1 MSPRSYARAI
11 TVFAAAVF
19 LLPPAFS
26 QVKGGVPTA
35 PVGGGTSTSTG
46 TTTGT
51 GTTTIPGRTTPSTTT
66 NPQQNT
72 TNPSQN
78 MPMPVPITGRVM
90 LDDGGPP
97 PETVV
102 IERVC
107 NGISRNEG
115 YTDHRG
121 YFSIDLGMERGVL
134 QDASMGG
141 GLFGDAEMRVPG
153 QGQTAS
159 GMGGGPMSDQRY
171 MNCDLRANLPGYRSQ
186 LVSLANRRAMDS
198 PDIGTIFLHRLGNAE
213 GRLISAISLAAPKDA
228 RKAYEKG
235 LDQAKKKKLDDAM
248 KSYRKAVD
256 VYPKYAAAWF
266 ELGKLQAAK
275 DQADAAH
282 QSFDAAV
289 EADPKYLNPY
299 LELSRLALGAKNW
312 RELADVTGRAVKLD
326 PFDYPQQFLFNS
338 VANYN
343 LQNMDAAEKS
353 AREAEKLDTQHHYPQ
368 VSHLLGVILAQR
380 QDYTGAADEM
390 RTYLKFAPGAAD
402 AATVRGQ
409 LDQLEKLSAQNAP
422 AK

>member
-1 MSPRSYARAI
+1 MSLRVYGRAVTI
-11 TVFAAAVF
+11 IAAAVF
-19 LLPPAFS
+19 LLPPAFG
-26 QVKGGVPTA
+26 QVKGGTTTA
-35 PVGGGTSTSTG
+35 PVGGGTSTGTG
-46 TTTGT
+46 TGT
-51 GTTTIPGRTTPSTTT
+51 GTTTIPGRTTPTTTDNNPQQPTT
-66 NPQQNT
+66 NPL
-72 TNPSQN
+72 QN

-107 NGISRNEG
+107 NGTSRNEG
-115 YTDHRG
+115 YTDHKG

-134 QDASMGG
+134 QDASTGG
-141 GLFGDAEMRVPG
+141 GLFGDTGMSVPG
-153 QGQTAS
+153 QGQTGS
-159 GMGGGPMSDQRY
+159 GMGGGAMADRRY

-186 LVSLANRRAMDS
+186 LVSLANRRPMDS

-228 RKAYEKG
+228 RRAFEKG
-235 LDQAKKKKLDDAM
+235 SDLAKKKKLDDAM
-248 KSYRKAVD
+248 KSYQKAVD
-256 VYPKYAAAWF
+256 VYPKFAAAWF

-275 DQADAAH
+275 GQADAAH
-282 QSFDAAV
+282 QSFHAAV

-326 PFDYPQQFLFNS
+326 PFDYPQQFFFNS

-343 LQNMDAAEKS
+343 LQDLDAAEKS
-353 AREAEKLDTQHHYPQ
+353 AREAEKLDTQHHFPQ

-380 QDYTGAADEM
+380 RDYTGAADEM
-390 RTYLKFAPGAAD
+390 RSYLKFAPGATD

-409 LDQLEKLSAQNAP
+409 LDQLEKLSAQA
-422 AK
+422 AQ

>member
-1 MSPRSYARAI
+1 MSPRTYGRAI
-11 TVFAAAVF
+11 TILAAAVF
-19 LLPPAFS
+19 LLRPAFN
-26 QVKGGVPTA
+26 QTKGGATTT
-35 PVGGGTSTSTG
+35 PVGGSTSTG
-46 TTTGT
+46 TST
-51 GTTTIPGRTTPSTTT
+51 GTTSISGRTTPTINT
-66 NPQQNT
+66 NPQQTTPNT
-72 TNPSQN
+72 PQS
-78 MPMPVPITGRVM
+78 MPVPVPLSGRVM
-90 LDDGGPP
+90 VDDGTPP

-107 NGISRNEG
+107 NGNVRAEG
-115 YTDHRG
+115 YTDHKG
-121 YFSIDLGMERGVL
+121 YFSVDLGMDRGVL
-134 QDASMGG
+134 QDASTSGRPFDDTG
-141 GLFGDAEMRVPG
+141 MRLPG
-153 QGQTAS
+153 QTQTAS
-159 GMGGGPMSDQRY
+159 GMGGSAMSDQRY

-198 PDIGTIFLHRLGNAE
+198 PDVGTIFLHRLGNVE

-228 RKAYEKG
+228 RKAFEKG
-235 LDQAKKKKLDDAM
+235 LDLAKKNKLDDAV
-248 KSYRKAVD
+248 KNYQKAVD

-275 DQADAAH
+275 GQADAAH

-312 RELADVTGRAVKLD
+312 RELADVSGRAVKLD
-326 PFDYPQQFLFNS
+326 PFDYPQQFFLNS

-353 AREAEKLDTQHHYPQ
+353 ARAAEKLDTEHHYPQ

-380 QDYTGAADEM
+380 QDYAGAADEM
-390 RTYLKFAPGAAD
+390 RNYLKFAPGAAD

-409 LDQLEKLSAQNAP
+409 LDQLEKLSAQSDP
-422 AK
+422 PK

>member
-26 QVKGGVPTA
+26 QVKGGVPAA

-107 NGISRNEG
+107 NGISRSEG

-141 GLFGDAEMRVPG
+141 GLFDDTGMRFPG

-266 ELGKLQAAK
+266 ELGKLQAAQ

-299 LELSRLALGAKNW
+299 LELSRMALGAKNW

-353 AREAEKLDTQHHYPQ
+353 AREAEKLDTQHHFPQ

>member
-1 MSPRSYARAI
+1 MSPKTCGRAI
-11 TVFAAAVF
+11 AIFAAAVF

-26 QVKGGVPTA
+26 QVKGGGTTT
-35 PVGGGTSTSTG
+35 PVGGGTGTGAG
-46 TTTGT
+46 TTSA
-51 GTTTIPGRTTPSTTT
+51 TPSITT
-66 NPQQNT
+66 NPQPTTQNT
-72 TNPSQN
+72 PQN
-78 MPMPVPITGRVM
+78 MPLPVPISGRVM

-97 PETVV
+97 PEMVV

-107 NGISRNEG
+107 NGVSRAEG
-115 YTDHRG
+115 YTNQKG
-121 YFSIDLGMERGVL
+121 YFTIDLSRDQDVM
-134 QDASMGG
+134 QDASTGG
-141 GLFGDAEMRVPG
+141 GLFGGAGTRLPG
-153 QGQTAS
+153 QSQMSS
-159 GMGGGPMSDQRY
+159 GLGGGVMSGQRY

-186 LVSLANRRAMDS
+186 VVSLADRRAMDR

-228 RKAYEKG
+228 RKAFEKG
-235 LDQAKKKKLDDAM
+235 SALARKNKPDDAM
-248 KSYRKAVD
+248 KNYQKAVD

-275 DQADAAH
+275 GQADAAH
-282 QSFDAAV
+282 QSFNAAL

-326 PFDYPQQFLFNS
+326 PFDYPQEFFLNS

-343 LQNMDAAEKS
+343 LRNMDAAEKS
-353 AREAEKLDTQHHYPQ
+353 ALEAEKLDTEHRYPQ

-380 QDYTGAADEM
+380 QDYTGAAGEM
-390 RTYLKFAPGAAD
+390 RNYLKFAPGAQD

-409 LDQLEKLSAQNAP
+409 LDQLEKVAP
-422 AK
+422 RP